1 MINATQ
7 VTDMIRSV
15 WPSAV
20 TKGWIPP
27 AVMGK
32 LCTDISRMKLDAEQI
47 NNAMLEHATADHGA
61 TNKPVTAKLMARLKA
76 MNLEAVNK
84 QTGEVAAG
92 SGKDDFVEQLRKAQ
106 SADNPAAWDQPP
118 WKIIAAHYDNEYTN
132 RGISHLEKMT
142 AAKWVANS
150 LRTYGAG
157 FNDSI
162 HAAAVI
168 YGVDAKELETFTDD
182 ATLKA
187 LSSQATNRKALK
199 KLAADADRL
208 EETRRARMPIEQV
221 TAGGL

>member
-32 LCTDISRMKLDAEQI
+32 LCTDISRMKLDSEQI

-84 QTGEVAAG
+84 QTGEVAG
-92 SGKDDFVEQLRKAQ
+92 DGKDAFVEQLRKGQAAT
-106 SADNPAAWDQPP
+106 SPAAWDQPA
-118 WKIIAAHYDNEYTN
+118 WKIVAAHYDSEYTN

-162 HAAAVI
+162 YAAAAI
-168 YGVDAKELETFTDD
+168 YNVDPVELQELTDT

-187 LSSQATNRKALK
+187 LNSQAINRKALR
-199 KLAADADRL
+199 KLAADAERL